1 MHLDTWAGHRGRA
14 AQLRNADQKQELPA
28 IRLLPLVLLS
38 GYSSSD
44 VSPLTSAELVY
55 VRRCCKS
62 GCIGVLCLGY
72 RLVELSRVSGS
83 RYRGDGVV
91 GFCRTASANGP
102 VSLRQNEGAEYGMGT
117 AGICSGA
124 HDTHYVSNVIREPL
138 VQRAV
143 AP

>member
-1 MHLDTWAGHRGRA
+1 MDLWFGKGGGFIAFGYMNGHRGRA

-55 VRRCCKS
+55 VRRCCES
-62 GCIGVLCLGY
+62 GCIGVLCLGD

-83 RYRGDGVV
+83 RCRGDGVV
-91 GFCRTASANGP
+91 GFCSSASANGP
-102 VSLRQNEGAEYGMGT
+102 VSLR
-117 AGICSGA
+117 
-124 HDTHYVSNVIREPL
+124 
-138 VQRAV
+138 
-143 AP
+143 